1 MAHVPQQ
8 KKERAEAVPEGDAE
22 MVARSKITSEGCG
35 GAGTPMSGIATEEE
49 ELDEL
54 YAGESA

>member
-1 MAHVPQQ
+1 M
-8 KKERAEAVPEGDAE
+8 VPEGDAE

-35 GAGTPMSGIATEEE
+35 GAGTPMRGSVTEEE